1 MNHLDKKIYYNF
13 FLFFLLLFLIF
24 YRSPC
29 FLLEGTFQHDEYVF
43 YKNSL
48 ENGFLSGLIYVYPG
62 AGYFNFWTNISTSI
76 SSLFSFDIAKILVTY
91 FALSAKLL
99 IFFYI
104 YFSKSELF
112 LSTNQKI
119 FAIFIILL
127 SPPMTPEVW
136 MTTLH
141 STEYFGILAFILI
154 FDDVDKE
161 SQKKKLFS
169 KFLIFISGISSI
181 YAVTLTPVYF
191 LKFFL
196 KKTKEN
202 FYNFLSIFFAFIIQA
217 SIVIN
222 YHFLNIN
229 HTQRFQLEIS
239 KLISYIYNVIVRS
252 FFGSTI
258 PKKIFLETNLYTIEK
273 FNYLILS
280 IFFIIIIFFVFY
292 IFKKRDLILNLI
304 IFSLF
309 IVSSFVMI
317 GSLYPTFAGGRY
329 AVVPG
334 VILIFLIFRIFSCE
348 KKVIIKYSCAILLSF
363 SLIVGLIEF
372 RHYSPLPD
380 VLKCDYFKLDNQVL
394 NLKYK

>member
-76 SSLFSFDIAKILVTY
+76 SSLFSFDIAKIVVTY

-104 YFSKSELF
+104 YFFKSELF

-154 FDDVDKE
+154 FHDVDKE
-161 SQKKKLFS
+161 SQKKK
-169 KFLIFISGISSI
+169 
-181 YAVTLTPVYF
+181 
-191 LKFFL
+191 
-196 KKTKEN
+196 
-202 FYNFLSIFFAFIIQA
+202 
-217 SIVIN
+217 
-222 YHFLNIN
+222 
-229 HTQRFQLEIS
+229 
-239 KLISYIYNVIVRS
+239 
-252 FFGSTI
+252 
-258 PKKIFLETNLYTIEK
+258 
-273 FNYLILS
+273 
-280 IFFIIIIFFVFY
+280 IIF
-292 IFKKRDLILNLI
+292 
-304 IFSLF
+304 
-309 IVSSFVMI
+309 
-317 GSLYPTFAGGRY
+317 
-329 AVVPG
+329 
-334 VILIFLIFRIFSCE
+334 
-348 KKVIIKYSCAILLSF
+348 
-363 SLIVGLIEF
+363 
-372 RHYSPLPD
+372 
-380 VLKCDYFKLDNQVL
+380 
-394 NLKYK
+394 